1 MLNGLSVLLREKN
14 KITKTCN
21 RVADP
26 SQYFLAFYFDVL
38 QGKI

>member
-14 KITKTCN
+14 KITETWNK
-21 RVADP
+21 VADP
-26 SQYFLAFYFDVL
+26 SQHFLAFYFDVR